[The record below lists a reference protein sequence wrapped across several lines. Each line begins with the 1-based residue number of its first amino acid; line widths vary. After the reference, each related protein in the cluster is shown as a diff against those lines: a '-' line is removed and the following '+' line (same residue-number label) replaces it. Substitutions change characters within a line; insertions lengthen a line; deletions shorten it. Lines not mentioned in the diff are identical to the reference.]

1 MKLLKYILLCFSIA
15 SYSLC
20 EEVEIIV
27 ESTPF
32 TIDTVAPEIE
42 IYSPSHGDVFGGGDI
57 VIVTWDASDDSPAPS
72 PMILNVSAYLDDP
85 YMELASGFPNTGSLE
100 LDVPDFINTLFASV
114 RLDITDYYGNISS
127 AYSDGYFTLGNP
139 NEQIYGKKLKSGL
152 LLLLIE

>member
-1 MKLLKYILLCFSIA
+1 MNLLKYILLCFSIA
-15 SYSLC
+15 SYILC

-100 LDVPDFINTLFASV
+100 LDVPDFINT
-114 RLDITDYYGNISS
+114 
-127 AYSDGYFTLGNP
+127 FTM
-139 NEQIYGKKLKSGL
+139 
-152 LLLLIE
+152 LIN